1 MYRIYAR
8 FQFQFRFLA
17 LDLTQGSQVLNLIRA
32 SILSAEE
39 LQIFIKNHAQD
50 KGYQLQARKIG
61 TNKKIKINYNNENVF
76 PI

>member
-1 MYRIYAR
+1 MYRIYCR
-8 FQFQFRFLA
+8 FPFQFRFLA

-39 LQIFIKNHAQD
+39 LQIFIKNHAED
-50 KGYQLQARKIG
+50 KGYQLQFRKIG
-61 TNKKIKINYNNENVF
+61 NSKKTPINYKNENVF